1 MKRVRP
7 SDQCAVIDEEG
18 VVYVAPLPDGPILV
32 LDGVSALIWQT
43 VCDPQ
48 IDDAVAHVADATGQR
63 PDDIARDVDAFVTD
77 LVRRGA
83 LVLVDHD

>member
-1 MKRVRP
+1 M
-7 SDQCAVIDEEG
+7 IDDDG

-43 VCDPQ
+43 VCDSQ
-48 IDDAVAHVADATGQR
+48 IDDAVAYVADATGQR
-63 PDDIARDVDAFVTD
+63 PEDIAGHVDAFVTD

-83 LVLVDHD
+83 LVVDDHG